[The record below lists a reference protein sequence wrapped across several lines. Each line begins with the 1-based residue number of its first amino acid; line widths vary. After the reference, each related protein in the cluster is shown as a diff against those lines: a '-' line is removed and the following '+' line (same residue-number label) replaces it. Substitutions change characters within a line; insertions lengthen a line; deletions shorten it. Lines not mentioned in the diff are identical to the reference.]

1 MSDPTESIRRT
12 MVAEINAEPGS
23 REYLEAKH
31 GQVWDTTQMQQDF
44 EVMGFMAPL
53 IVVRRKVR
61 WRLWKLD
68 LPALATI
75 LLRLSSGLINHVQ
88 PSKGHRHGSS
98 VLFAFLRRGK

>member
-53 IVVRRKVR
+53 IVVRRKSDGVC
-61 WRLWKLD
+61 
-68 LPALATI
+68 
-75 LLRLSSGLINHVQ
+75 
-88 PSKGHRHGSS
+88 GSLTFQHS
-98 VLFAFLRRGK
+98 PRFYFDFQAD